1 MKRRLA
7 LIAAI
12 TVSAVL
18 SLGIRVPRCAAQAT
32 LLEFSD
38 ESLGFANEISTNVSV
53 LPNFP
58 APLVNPLGGTQ
69 IYSKTF
75 FKTVGVQ
82 SIKIDWNCT
91 GDDHGGVSEGLR
103 AQLDGVDCNPPGTVD
118 SALPNGW
125 TAVLKHFNYET
136 SYLLPDEVTSI
147 PGTSST
153 IGGDGG
159 GGTGDMH
166 DNVCTYSW
174 CCPVTHTAGSHTA
187 TVRMGNSCGT
197 AFTPTCDGSIDTTV
211 FEEHVHVQIDGSNL
225 VCGTGSAG

>member
-1 MKRRLA
+1 MRRQEARDREIRGPPPAAHKPGGNLNLNLRQTLTSASLFVKGGVAMKRRLA

-38 ESLGFANEISTNVSV
+38 ESLGFANEIFTNVSV
-53 LPNFP
+53 LPTTTP
-58 APLVNPLGGTQ
+58 PNPLGGTQ

-118 SALPNGW
+118 
-125 TAVLKHFNYET
+125 
-136 SYLLPDEVTSI
+136 
-147 PGTSST
+147 
-153 IGGDGG
+153 
-159 GGTGDMH
+159 
-166 DNVCTYSW
+166 
-174 CCPVTHTAGSHTA
+174 
-187 TVRMGNSCGT
+187 
-197 AFTPTCDGSIDTTV
+197 
-211 FEEHVHVQIDGSNL
+211 
-225 VCGTGSAG
+225 